1 MFYKIGTYYRFLCI
15 INYKD
20 NLKIMFN
27 KKLII
32 PLIVILT
39 VLGVF
44 AGMKL
49 QTAMSDDKV
58 SDQVRK
64 FSEVLNLT
72 SRYYVDNVDTQKLTE
87 SAIKGMLEELDPHSI
102 YISSDQLKRVN
113 EEFQGSFEGIGV
125 EFDVLNDTL
134 TVVSPISGGPSEKL
148 GILAGDKIV
157 KIDDVSAI
165 KITRE
170 DVPKKLRGQKG
181 TKVKLSIVR
190 YGMKESLEFTVT
202 RDKIPL
208 YSVDASFM
216 MDTET
221 GYVKVSRFAG
231 TTYDEFMTAMNK
243 LKSEGMK
250 KVILD
255 LRSNPGGYLDQAF
268 KMASE
273 FLPAGKKIVFTKSR
287 IKEFEENYNSS
298 GGRFTD
304 IPLVVLVNEGS
315 ASASE
320 IVAGAIQD
328 WDRGLIVGETSF
340 GKGLVQRQF
349 DLSDGSA
356 LRVTTARYYTPSGR
370 TIQKPYEGGKYKDP
384 MRLDTLEG
392 DNFSHIKDTKDTT
405 RPMFKTFGGRNV
417 FGGGGISP
425 DYYVRLDT
433 LTKYSVQLRRLNLIY
448 EYTEKYMIQNRKN
461 IEGKYKSYKEFA
473 SAFKVS
479 EDMLSALIELGKS
492 RSVVFDQI
500 GYNIDRKFIETSIRA
515 QIARDLWGNEG
526 FYAVFMMS
534 DEQVLKGLSLI
545 DEASKLLR

>member
-1 MFYKIGTYYRFLCI
+1 
-15 INYKD
+15 
-20 NLKIMFN
+20 MFN
-27 KKLII
+27 KKIII

-44 AGMKL
+44 VGMKL

-157 KIDDVSAI
+157 NIDDVSAV

-190 YGMKESLEFTVT
+190 IGIKEMLEFTVT

-216 MDTET
+216 MNKEV
-221 GYVKVSRFAG
+221 GYVKVSRFAA
-231 TTYDEFMTAMNK
+231 TTYDEFMAAMNK
-243 LKSEGMK
+243 LKGEGMK
-250 KVILD
+250 EVILD

-273 FLPAGKKIVFTKSR
+273 FLPSGKKIVFTKSR

-298 GGRFTD
+298 GGKFTD

-328 WDRGLIVGETSF
+328 WDRGLVVGETSF

-370 TIQKPYEGGKYKDP
+370 TIQKPYEGGKYKDA

-392 DNFSHIKDTKDTT
+392 DNFSHVKDTKDTT
-405 RPMFKTFGGRNV
+405 RPVFKTFGGRNV

-425 DYYVRLDT
+425 DFFVRLDT

-448 EYTEKYMIQNRKN
+448 EYTEKYMVSNRKN
-461 IEGKYKSYKEFA
+461 IEGKYKSYKEF
-473 SAFKVS
+473 SSGFKVTD
-479 EDMLSALIELGKS
+479 DMLNALIELGKS
-492 RSVVFDQI
+492 RNVAFDKS
-500 GYNIDRKFIETSIRA
+500 GYDIDKKFIETSIRA

-534 DEQVLKGLSLI
+534 DEQVLRALSLI

>member
-1 MFYKIGTYYRFLCI
+1 
-15 INYKD
+15 
-20 NLKIMFN
+20 MFN
-27 KKLII
+27 KKIVI

-44 AGMKL
+44 VGMKL

-72 SRYYVDNVDTQKLTE
+72 NRYYVDNVDTQKLTE

-125 EFDVLNDTL
+125 EFDVINDTL

-157 KIDDVSAI
+157 NIDDVTAV

-190 YGMKESLEFTVT
+190 NGIKDLLEFTVT

-216 MDTET
+216 MNKEV
-221 GYVKVSRFAG
+221 GYVKVSRFAA
-231 TTYDEFMTAMNK
+231 TTYDEFITAMNK
-243 LKSEGMK
+243 LKGEGMK
-250 KVILD
+250 EVILD

-273 FLPAGKKIVFTKSR
+273 FLPSGKKIVFTKSR
-287 IKEFEENYNSS
+287 IKEFEETYNSS
-298 GGRFTD
+298 GGKYTD
-304 IPLVVLVNEGS
+304 IPLVLLVNEGS

-349 DLSDGSA
+349 DLTDGSA

-370 TIQKPYEGGKYKDP
+370 TIQKPYEGGKYKEA

-405 RPMFKTFGGRNV
+405 RPVFKTFGGRNV

-448 EYTEKYMIQNRKN
+448 EYTEKFLTNNRKN
-461 IEGKYKSYKEFA
+461 IEGKYKSYKDFG
-473 SAFKVS
+473 SNYKVT
-479 EDMLSALIELGKS
+479 DGMLNDLIELGKS
-492 RSVVFDQI
+492 RSVAFDQS
-500 GYNIDRKFIETSIRA
+500 GFDIDKKFIETSIKA
-515 QIARDLWGNEG
+515 QIARDIWGNEG

-534 DEQVLKGLSLI
+534 DDQVLRGLSLI

>member
-1 MFYKIGTYYRFLCI
+1 
-15 INYKD
+15 
-20 NLKIMFN
+20 MFN
-27 KKLII
+27 KKIVI

-44 AGMKL
+44 VGMKL

-72 SRYYVDNVDTQKLTE
+72 NRYYVDNVDTQKLTE

-125 EFDVLNDTL
+125 EFDVINDTL

-157 KIDDVSAI
+157 KIDDESAI

-181 TKVKLSIVR
+181 TKVKLAIVR
-190 YGMKESLEFTVT
+190 NGMKDLLEFTVT

-216 MDTET
+216 INKEV
-221 GYVKVSRFAG
+221 GYVKVSRFAA
-231 TTYDEFMTAMNK
+231 TTYDEFVAAMNK
-243 LKSEGMK
+243 LKGEGMK
-250 KVILD
+250 EVILD

-287 IKEFEENYNSS
+287 IKEFEETYNSS
-298 GGRFTD
+298 GGKFTD

-349 DLSDGSA
+349 DLTDGSA

-370 TIQKPYEGGKYKDP
+370 TIQKPYEGGKYKEA
-384 MRLDTLEG
+384 MKLDTLEG
-392 DNFSHIKDTKDTT
+392 DNFSHVKDTKDTT
-405 RPMFKTFGGRNV
+405 RPVFKTFGGRNV

-425 DYYVRLDT
+425 DFYVRLDT

-448 EYTEKYMIQNRKN
+448 EYTEKFLANNRKN
-461 IEGKYKSYKEFA
+461 IEGKYKSYSEFGT
-473 SAFKVS
+473 SYKVS
-479 EDMLSALIELGKS
+479 EVMLNDLIELAKS
-492 RSVVFDQI
+492 RNIAFDQS
-500 GYNIDRKFIETSIRA
+500 GYEIDKKFIETSIKA

-526 FYAVFMMS
+526 FYAVFMMT
-534 DEQVLKGLSLI
+534 DDQVLKGLSLI
-545 DEASKLLR
+545 GEASKLLR

>member
-1 MFYKIGTYYRFLCI
+1 
-15 INYKD
+15 
-20 NLKIMFN
+20 MFN
-27 KKLII
+27 KKIII
-32 PLIVILT
+32 PIIVILT

-44 AGMKL
+44 VGMKL

-157 KIDDVSAI
+157 KIDDISAI

-181 TKVKLSIVR
+181 TKVKLSIIR
-190 YGMKESLEFTVT
+190 YGMKEPLEFTVT

-216 MDTET
+216 MDNEV

-231 TTYDEFMTAMNK
+231 TTYDEFITAMNK
-243 LKSEGMK
+243 LKGEGMK

-298 GGRFTD
+298 GGKFTD

-370 TIQKPYEGGKYKDP
+370 TIQKPYEGGKYKDA

-405 RPMFKTFGGRNV
+405 RPLFKTFGGRNV

-425 DYYVRLDT
+425 DFFVRLDT

-448 EYTEKYMIQNRKN
+448 EYTEKYMILNRKN
-461 IEGKYKSYKEFA
+461 IEGKYKTYKEFA
-473 SAFKVS
+473 SAFKVTD
-479 EDMLSALIELGKS
+479 DMLSALIDLGKS
-492 RSVVFDQI
+492 RNVPFDQV

-545 DEASKLLR
+545 DEAVKLLK